1 MKRAPFVFFFFFLI
15 SVLCLSQP
23 AGQSGKLPPDFKE
36 KAFSHVE
43 KLAGL
48 GIRAAGTEK
57 EAEAIQYIKEN
68 FEKAGLVT
76 RVESFEF
83 ETFVID
89 KIDLQIGQEKI
100 EPNYIV
106 YDPYVGQAEFR
117 GEAIFFDPQTPRDK
131 IRSLN
136 LSGQIIIT
144 ARPANP
150 YQLAF
155 EGPRAIVYINSEAL
169 ERLKK
174 SPGHTVDL
182 KIIGKSIRLKSANVV
197 ASLRPNNSSAKQI
210 AISAHL
216 DSTEGPGA
224 CDNASGVAVLIEL
237 ARYFKKM
244 EKGLP
249 CQLTFIAFSGEE
261 IGMVGSRLYVSKHGQ
276 ELKDCELLFNLD
288 TVGGSEEIHVE
299 MKGGIQDIPQE
310 KGQSQIPEQMA
321 NKSWRDSENKWR
333 LLNKVQDIALDASCL
348 PDWLPA
354 AIEESGKEL
363 GYTIVP
369 SHQMGSDHLIFAQAG
384 IPATDIAISG
394 CKLHS
399 PEDTPGQISKES
411 LEKAGNLVA
420 RVVQKAM
427 SRLSS

>member
-1 MKRAPFVFFFFFLI
+1 MKKAVSIIFISSLI
-15 SVLCLSQP
+15 YALCFSQP
-23 AGQSGKLPPDFKE
+23 GGPYDRLTPDFKQM
-36 KAFSHVE
+36 AFSHVE

-48 GIRAAGTEK
+48 GIRAAGTGK
-57 EAEAIQYIKEN
+57 EAEAIQYIKEK
-68 FEKAGLVT
+68 FEKAGLDT

-100 EPNYIV
+100 EPNLIV
-106 YDPYVGQAEFR
+106 YDPYMGQAEFR
-117 GEAIFFDPQTPRDK
+117 GEAILFDPQTPRDK
-131 IRSLN
+131 IRTLN

-155 EGPRAIVYINSEAL
+155 ESPRAIVYINSEAL
-169 ERLKK
+169 ERLMK
-174 SPGHTVDL
+174 SPARTVDL

-197 ASLRPNNSSAKQI
+197 ASLRPKNSSSKEI
-210 AISAHL
+210 AVSAHL

-244 EKGLP
+244 EKQVP
-249 CQLTFIAFSGEE
+249 CRLKFIALGGEE
-261 IGMVGSRLYVSKHGQ
+261 IGMVGSRVYVSKHNQ
-276 ELKDCELLFNLD
+276 ELKNCELLFNID
-288 TVGGSEEIHVE
+288 TVGGSEEIYVE
-299 MKGGIQDIPQE
+299 MRGGVQGISQE
-310 KGQSQIPEQMA
+310 KGRSQIPEQMA
-321 NKSWRDSENKWR
+321 NKAWRDSENKWR

-348 PDWLPA
+348 PDWLTA

-363 GYTIVP
+363 GTTIVP
-369 SHQMGSDHLIFAQAG
+369 SRQMGSDHLIFAQAG

-420 RVVQKAM
+420 GVVQKAM
-427 SRLSS
+427 SRLSR